1 MKTAKI
7 TILWII
13 ICSFMSSAA
22 RLAVASSVPHLGA
35 PVNLKH
41 REPTDPAEIETFLD
55 QLFNQQM
62 EEYHFA
68 GIAAVVVKDGQTL
81 FQKGYGYSD
90 LENQIPVN
98 PAETLFRIG
107 SITKLFTWTAI
118 HQLSEQGKLD
128 LDADINTYL
137 DFQIPDAYP
146 EPITLRH
153 LMSHTGGFEARE
165 FELGVR
171 NPGEIKPL
179 GQYLAAHIP
188 ARVYPAGQVS
198 VYSNYGTDLA
208 GYIIERVAGMPY
220 EDYIEAN
227 ILKPLGMMRTTP
239 RQPLPSWLAA
249 EVSNG
254 YIYVQNAY
262 QQQDFQIGSTPSC
275 GAISST
281 AEDMA
286 QFMLAHLQ
294 GGSLCPGGVNGNSS
308 CVSILQPDT
317 EQLMQS
323 SLWGPDPRVP
333 GYAHGF
339 MEWNFNGQRI
349 LYHAGD
355 TRVFQSMLML
365 LPEQNL
371 GFFYAYNTMN
381 PAINPWDVTLIA
393 FMQHYYPVDLAA
405 FQPALGFHARAETY
419 TGSYFL
425 ARSSYTTIEKVNN
438 LRITNWIELTASED
452 GALLIGL
459 PISPQKIR
467 LEEVEP
473 MLFREASTGIQLAF
487 QMEDTGR
494 VVYLYDAHQPSTP
507 WVKMV
512 WHQNPML
519 HYGLVI
525 VCSVIFLSALLAG
538 LFSAF
543 ARIFKRGDR
552 AAQPAS
558 ARFARRIALV
568 VAILDL
574 SALVAFLVVFLG
586 INGFGA
592 MIAYGEM
599 STINVIL
606 TVWLAAAVLTLGVVA
621 LTIIAW
627 KQGFWGRMA
636 RIHYSLVTL
645 AALAFVWFLNYWNL
659 LGFRY

>member
-1 MKTAKI
+1 MKTTKI
-7 TILWII
+7 TIVWII
-13 ICSFMSSAA
+13 IYAFMFSTAHPAA
-22 RLAVASSVPHLGA
+22 AGPAPQQIAPLASDNPG
-35 PVNLKH
+35 
-41 REPTDPAEIETFLD
+41 PTDPAEIEAFLD
-55 QLFNQQM
+55 QLFIQQM
-62 EEYHFA
+62 EDYHFA
-68 GIAAVVVKDGQTL
+68 GITAVVVKDGQTL

-90 LENQIPVN
+90 LENQTPVD

-107 SITKLFTWTAI
+107 SVTKLFTWTAV

-137 DFQIPDAYP
+137 DFQIPDTFS

-153 LMSHTGGFEARE
+153 LMSHTGGFEERE

-171 NPGEIKPL
+171 TPEEIKPL

-188 ARVYPAGQVS
+188 ARVYPPGQVS

-208 GYIIERVAGMPY
+208 GHIIERVTEMSY
-220 EDYIEAN
+220 EDYIEGN
-227 ILKPLGMMRTTP
+227 LLQPLGMNHTTP
-239 RQPLPSWLAA
+239 RQPLPSALAA
-249 EVSNG
+249 EMSNG

-262 QQQDFQIGSTPSC
+262 QQQDFQIGSTQSC

-286 QFMLAHLQ
+286 RFMLAHLQ
-294 GGSLCPGGVNGNSS
+294 GGSLCPGRVNDTSS
-308 CVSILQPDT
+308 CGSILQPAT
-317 EQLMQS
+317 EQLMQAP
-323 SLWGPDPRVP
+323 LWGPDPRLP

-355 TRVFQSMLML
+355 TRVFQSMLVL
-365 LPEQNL
+365 LPEQDL

-381 PAINPWDVTLIA
+381 PAVMPWDLTLIA

-405 FQPALGFHARAETY
+405 FQPAPGFRTRSETY

-452 GALLIGL
+452 GVLLIGL

-467 LEEVEP
+467 LDELEP
-473 MLFREASTGIQLAF
+473 MLFRETSTGIQLVF
-487 QMEDTGR
+487 QMEDNGSG
-494 VVYLYDAHQPSTP
+494 VYLYDAHQPSTP

-519 HYGLVI
+519 HYGLVLL
-525 VCSVIFLSALLAG
+525 CSLIFLSALLAG
-538 LFSAF
+538 LFSAL

-552 AAQPAS
+552 AAQS
-558 ARFARRIALV
+558 GFARFARWIALL
-568 VAILDL
+568 VAFLDL
-574 SALVAFLVVFLG
+574 SALVAFLVICLDRDG
-586 INGFGA
+586 YGTI
-592 MIAYGEM
+592 IAYGEM
-599 STINVIL
+599 SAIDLIL
-606 TVWLAAAVLTLGVVA
+606 TVWLAAAAFTILLAA
-621 LTIIAW
+621 LTVIAW
-627 KQGFWGRMA
+627 KQGFWSPIA
-636 RIHYSLVTL
+636 RLHYSLVAL
-645 AALAFVWFLNYWNL
+645 AAMAFIWFLNYWNL

>member
-1 MKTAKI
+1 
-7 TILWII
+7 
-13 ICSFMSSAA
+13 
-22 RLAVASSVPHLGA
+22 
-35 PVNLKH
+35 
-41 REPTDPAEIETFLD
+41 
-55 QLFNQQM
+55 M
-62 EEYHFA
+62 EDYHFA
-68 GIAAVVVKDGQTL
+68 GITAVVVKDGQTL

-107 SITKLFTWTAI
+107 SVTKLFTWTAV

-128 LDADINTYL
+128 LGADINTYL
-137 DFQIPDAYP
+137 DFQLPDTYP

-171 NPGEIKPL
+171 TPDEIKPL
-179 GQYLAAHIP
+179 GQYLATHIP
-188 ARVYPAGQVS
+188 AREYPPGQVS

-220 EDYIEAN
+220 EDYIGAN
-227 ILKPLGMMRTTP
+227 ILQPLGMNHTTP
-239 RQPLPSWLAA
+239 RQPLPSSLAA
-249 EVSNG
+249 EMSNG
-254 YIYVQNAY
+254 YIYAQNAY

-286 QFMLAHLQ
+286 RFMLAHLQ

-308 CVSILQPDT
+308 CASILQPAT

-349 LYHAGD
+349 LYHGGD
-355 TRVFQSMLML
+355 TRVFQSMLVL

-381 PAINPWDVTLIA
+381 PSVLPWDLTLIA

-405 FQPALGFHARAETY
+405 FQPAPDFHARAETY
-419 TGSYFL
+419 TGRYFL

-467 LEEVEP
+467 LEELEP
-473 MLFREASTGIQLAF
+473 MLFREASTGIQLVF
-487 QMEDTGR
+487 QMEDNGGG
-494 VVYLYDAHQPSTP
+494 VYLYDAHQPSTP

-538 LFSAF
+538 LFSAI
-543 ARIFKRGDR
+543 ARIFKRGDL
-552 AAQPAS
+552 AAQS
-558 ARFARRIALV
+558 LSVRFARRIALM
-568 VAILDL
+568 VASLDL
-574 SALVAFLVVFLG
+574 SALVAFLVVCLDRD
-586 INGFGA
+586 GFGV

-599 STINVIL
+599 SAINLIL
-606 TVWLAAAVLTLGVVA
+606 TVWLAAAALTVGVVA
-621 LTIIAW
+621 LTIVAW
-627 KQGFWGRMA
+627 KQGFWGWMA
-636 RIHYSLVTL
+636 RIYYSMVAL
-645 AALAFVWFLNYWNL
+645 AALSFVWFLNYWNL